1 MRITTTFMV
10 LLLCTTFATSAQAQ
24 SDDQDVTIVV
34 PSINEFE
41 IPDGDVTITITGVGS
56 AGDEDATGTDNST
69 GYNITSNSDDMKI
82 TGELNALYPTGISL
96 DVLLGTPTAS
106 GSGVSGTATQT
117 TLSAAP
123 QDLVT
128 GMSHVYGTNVAIGYS
143 ATATAEADPTAGV
156 LRTVTY
162 TLTNM

>member
-1 MRITTTFMV
+1 MRITTTLLV
-10 LLLCTTFATSAQAQ
+10 LLLCTAFAASAQAQ

-41 IPDGDVTITITGVGS
+41 IPDGDVTITITGVS
-56 AGDEDATGTDNST
+56 DAGDEDASATDNST
-69 GYNITSNSDDMKI
+69 GYNITSNGDDMKI
-82 TGELNALYPTGISL
+82 TGELDALYPAGISL

-106 GSGVSGTATQT
+106 GSGVSGTANQM

-128 GMSHVYGTNVAIGYS
+128 GMSHVFGTNVTIGYT
-143 ATATAEADPTAGV
+143 ATATAEAAPTAGV

-162 TLTNM
+162 TLTSM